1 MEIIFQWIVE
11 EITNRRLNMC
21 RLLISSM
28 KKRVEGNREFSHNV
42 EKQDPGESEGK
53 GLQIFGEEHS
63 N

>member
-1 MEIIFQWIVE
+1 MLGVRV
-11 EITNRRLNMC
+11 T
-21 RLLISSM
+21 ISH
-28 KKRVEGNREFSHNV
+28 KV